1 MMHAEMSSTALWLM
15 LLLGAYHGVN
25 PGMGWLFAVALGMQ
39 EQKGS
44 AVAKSLVPIALG
56 HALAIGSVVM
66 VAALLGTAL
75 PLVSIRYGV
84 AALLVGLGIFSLVRH
99 WHPRWVRMRVGFRDL
114 TAWSFLMAS
123 AHGAGL
129 MVIPVLLGSS
139 TVEAQAHMAGH
150 SHMSS
155 TASPLAGMLAT
166 GVHTAGYLA
175 VTGLVAWAFYRK
187 LGLALLRKTW
197 FNFNLVWGV
206 ALVVTGLFTL
216 LT

>member
-25 PGMGWLFAVALGMQ
+25 PGMGWLFSVALGMQ

-44 AVAKSLVPIALG
+44 AVAKSLVPIAIG

-66 VAALLGTAL
+66 VAAFLGKAL
-75 PLVSIRYGV
+75 PLLTIRYSVGV
-84 AALLVGLGIFSLVRH
+84 LLVGLGMFSLRGH

-129 MVIPVLLGSS
+129 MVLPVLLSSS
-139 TVEAQAHMAGH
+139 TVEAHAHMAGH
-150 SHMSS
+150 NHMPP
-155 TASPLAGMLAT
+155 TASPITAVVAT
-166 GVHTAGYLA
+166 GIHTVGYLA
-175 VTGLVAWAFYRK
+175 VTGLVAWAFYSK

-197 FNFNLVWGV
+197 FNFNLVWGA
-206 ALVVTGLFTL
+206 ALVATGLLTL

>member
-1 MMHAEMSSTALWLM
+1 MMHAGMSSTALWLM
-15 LLLGAYHGVN
+15 LLLGAYHGIN

-44 AVAKSLVPIALG
+44 AIARSLVPIALG
-56 HALAIGSVVM
+56 HAMAICSVVM
-66 VAALLGTAL
+66 IAAFLGAAL
-75 PLVSIRYGV
+75 PLLTIRYSV
-84 AALLVGLGIFSLVRH
+84 AALLVGLGIFSLLRH

-129 MVIPVLLGSS
+129 MVLPVLLSSS
-139 TVEAQAHMAGH
+139 TVEAQSHMAGH
-150 SHMSS
+150 SHMSAV
-155 TASPLAGMLAT
+155 ASPLAGMLAT
-166 GVHTAGYLA
+166 GIHTIGYLG

-197 FNFNLVWGV
+197 FNFNLVWGA
-206 ALVVTGLFTL
+206 ALVATGLFTL
-216 LT
+216 LI

>member
-1 MMHAEMSSTALWLM
+1 MTHAEMGSTALWLM
-15 LLLGAYHGVN
+15 LLLGAYHGIN

-39 EQKGS
+39 EREGS
-44 AVAKSLVPIALG
+44 AVARALVPIALG

-66 VAALLGTAL
+66 VAAFLGTAL
-75 PLVSIRYGV
+75 PLLTIRYSV

-129 MVIPVLLGSS
+129 MVLPVLLGSS
-139 TVEAQAHMAGH
+139 VVEAQGHMAGH

-155 TASPLAGMLAT
+155 AGNPLAGMLAT
-166 GVHTAGYLA
+166 GTHTVGYLA
-175 VTGLVAWAFYRK
+175 VTGLVAWAVYRK

-197 FNFNLVWGV
+197 FNFNVVWGA
-206 ALVVTGLFTL
+206 ALVATGLFTL
-216 LT
+216 FT

>member
-1 MMHAEMSSTALWLM
+1 
-15 LLLGAYHGVN
+15 
-25 PGMGWLFAVALGMQ
+25 
-39 EQKGS
+39 
-44 AVAKSLVPIALG
+44 
-56 HALAIGSVVM
+56 M
-66 VAALLGTAL
+66 VAAFLGTAL
-75 PLVSIRYGV
+75 PLLTIRYSV

-129 MVIPVLLGSS
+129 MVLPVLLGSS

-155 TASPLAGMLAT
+155 TASPLAGILAT
-166 GVHTAGYLA
+166 GIHTVGYLA
-175 VTGLVAWAFYRK
+175 VTGLVAWAFYCK
-187 LGLALLRKTW
+187 LGLALLRNTW
-197 FNFNLVWGV
+197 FNFNLVWGA
-206 ALVVTGLFTL
+206 ALVATGLLTL